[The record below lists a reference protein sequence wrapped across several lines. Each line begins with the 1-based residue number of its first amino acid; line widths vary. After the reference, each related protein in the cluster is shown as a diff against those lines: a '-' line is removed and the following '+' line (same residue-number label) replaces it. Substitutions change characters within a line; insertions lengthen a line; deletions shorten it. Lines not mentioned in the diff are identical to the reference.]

1 MLHVRDAQGGVVKL
15 GKYDGSL
22 GMFVEPEPRI
32 LNLNHLAYL
41 RYLAEMG
48 RLEHAVESAP
58 SGPVLDDVVRAP
70 AY

>member
-1 MLHVRDAQGGVVKL
+1 MKL
-15 GKYDGSL
+15 GKYDTSL
-22 GMFVEPEPRI
+22 HMFVEPEPRI

-70 AY
+70 AYSGKSS